1 MKRFWNPCRRHRRS
15 LCLLAGRVPTEP
27 ETSELRVH
35 LAGCADCRKYYDEM
49 ASLIKPLADWETN
62 FTHVEPTPETQS
74 RWANAI
80 QAAADVNRRDQL
92 VRELA
97 FVATLRNAVRLL
109 FLELIWPSRH
119 VWSGLA
125 VVWVVILAANF
136 FARDPERIAGKSP
149 PPAREIILTLPQQE
163 QLLAELVGP
172 GEPRVAVPPKPF
184 SPRPSSERQF
194 ETLAT

>member
-15 LCLLAGRVPTEP
+15 LCLLAGGVLAEP
-27 ETSELRVH
+27 ETSELRIH
-35 LAGCADCRKYYDEM
+35 LAECADCRKYHDEM
-49 ASLIKPLADWETN
+49 ASLTKPLADWETN
-62 FTHVEPTPETQS
+62 FARLEPAPEMQS

-92 VRELA
+92 VRELT
-97 FVATLRNAVRLL
+97 FVAALRNAVRLL

-125 VVWVVILAANF
+125 VVWVVIFAVNF
-136 FARDPERIAGKSP
+136 SAHDPERIAGKSP
-149 PPAREIILTLPQQE
+149 PPSREIILTLPQQE
-163 QLLAELVGP
+163 QLLAELMGP

-184 SPRPSSERQF
+184 SPRPSSERRF
-194 ETLAT
+194 EILTV